1 MDLLKH
7 FTDDTRRFLC
17 RSLCYIS
24 MVGWAGASKDAPV
37 SVRPVRSTLS
47 GSTTHEIDLS
57 GGGYKLVLTG
67 GCLMATTLDQT
78 HQLLTIPFSS
88 TTDFTVLASYCENFA
103 EALIECDDPVMKMAL
118 CGRINTCLT
127 LLQPTLLEP
136 VPPHLVESLTVDTL
150 PAGSSGFGPECTEVC
165 QYCLALTQT
174 LSGQGFSSE
183 TEKYLSWLLFDL
195 IHHFAA
201 EMKAP
206 RWIRTAEGVKF
217 IDEVAA

>member
-1 MDLLKH
+1 MP
-7 FTDDTRRFLC
+7 T
-17 RSLCYIS
+17 
-24 MVGWAGASKDAPV
+24 P
-37 SVRPVRSTLS
+37 S
-47 GSTTHEIDLS
+47 GSTTYEIGISS
-57 GGGYKLVLTG
+57 GGIYLLLTG

>member
-1 MDLLKH
+1 
-7 FTDDTRRFLC
+7 
-17 RSLCYIS
+17 
-24 MVGWAGASKDAPV
+24 
-37 SVRPVRSTLS
+37 
-47 GSTTHEIDLS
+47 
-57 GGGYKLVLTG
+57 
-67 GCLMATTLDQT
+67 MATTLAQT
-78 HQLLTIPFSS
+78 HLLLTVPFSS

-103 EALIECDDPVMKMAL
+103 EAMIECNDPVMKMAL
-118 CGRINTCLT
+118 CGRLNTCLT

-150 PAGSSGFGPECTEVC
+150 PDRSSSFGAECTEVC

-195 IHHFAA
+195 VHHFAT

-206 RWIRTAEGVKF
+206 RWIRTAEGVRF